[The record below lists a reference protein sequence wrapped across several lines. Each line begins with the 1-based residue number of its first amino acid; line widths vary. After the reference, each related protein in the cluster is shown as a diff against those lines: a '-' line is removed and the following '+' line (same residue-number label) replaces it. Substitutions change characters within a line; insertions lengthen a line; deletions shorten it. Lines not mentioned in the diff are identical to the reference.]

1 MKHLKSEMAPGIRWD
16 DLKPEPK
23 KTEKIGSVTL
33 FFVVLAAI
41 GGLIYYLTWHPKKIR
56 EFDKGGAATFITVG
70 GSIIIV
76 IGFFWVIVIVMW
88 IYDLF
93 TWKPGMTYEGKIRT
107 NT

>member
-1 MKHLKSEMAPGIRWD
+1 MKRLKSEMAPGIRWD
-16 DLKPEPK
+16 DLKPEPT

-41 GGLIYYLTWHPKKIR
+41 GGSIYYLTWDPPKIK
-56 EFDKGGAATFITVG
+56 EFDKGTATFITVG
-70 GSIIIV
+70 GSIAIV
-76 IGFFWVIVIVMW
+76 FSFIWVIVIVMW